1 MARAFNVMKD
11 GDKERSLD
19 IHDYLVKHP
28 DATFFLKM
36 ETSGPEGSGMEEGD
50 VLVVDRSLSPK
61 RGRYMVVATEGE
73 LRVQKSSTEDEFD
86 GDITLWGVVIGL
98 LRKFD

>member
-11 GDKERSLD
+11 GDKERALD

-36 ETSGPEGSGMEEGD
+36 EREGPEGSNIETGD
-50 VLVVDRSLSPK
+50 ILVVDRSLDPK
-61 RGRYMVVATEGE
+61 RGRLTVIARDGE
-73 LRVQKSSTEDEFD
+73 LTVENFLKSDEEV
-86 GDITLWGVVIGL
+86 TVWGVVIGL
-98 LRKFD
+98 LRRFE

>member
-36 ETSGPEGSGMEEGD
+36 EVVGPEGSRIEEGD
-50 VLVVDRSLSPK
+50 VLVVDRSVSPR
-61 RGRYMVVATEGE
+61 RGRYVVVAEAGE
-73 LRVQKSSTEDEFD
+73 LRVRKYLSEKEFD
-86 GDITLWGVVIGL
+86 IETTLWGVIVGL

>member
-19 IHDYLVKHP
+19 IHDYLVRHP

-36 ETSGPEGSGMEEGD
+36 EREGPEGSNIETGD
-50 VLVVDRSLSPK
+50 ILVVDRSLDPK
-61 RGRYMVVATEGE
+61 RGSLIVLAQAGE
-73 LRVQKSSTEDEFD
+73 FRVENFSKNDEEV
-86 GDITLWGVVIGL
+86 TVWGVVIGM

>member
-36 ETSGPEGSGMEEGD
+36 EADGPEGSGIEEGD

-61 RGRYMVVATEGE
+61 RGSLIVATI
-73 LRVQKSSTEDEFD
+73 D
-86 GDITLWGVVIGL
+86 GDLKVEVFLKEEEQVLWGVVIGL
-98 LRKFD
+98 LRKFV

>member
-1 MARAFNVMKD
+1 MKD

-36 ETSGPEGSGMEEGD
+36 EKEGPDGSSIETGD
-50 VLVVDRSLSPK
+50 ILVVDRSLDPK
-61 RGRYMVVATEGE
+61 RGRLVVLAQEGE
-73 LRVQKSSTEDEFD
+73 LRVENFSKSDEE
-86 GDITLWGVVIGL
+86 ITIWGVVVGL
-98 LRKFD
+98 LRRFE